1 MTILVYTAY
10 STLYPKREFLTLNV
24 LAAVIFISIEY
35 MHSHASMYKMDSLAK
50 QYNLI
55 RGALRPRLYGKL
67 F

>member
-10 STLYPKREFLTLNV
+10 STLYSKREFLTLNV

-35 MHSHASMYKMDSLAK
+35 MHSYASMYKMDSLAK
-50 QYNLI
+50 QYLI
-55 RGALRPRLYGKL
+55 GGALRPSLYGKL